1 MERKNKTW
9 EKWGK
14 ERKRRAK
21 EKKTHTEGGGENG
34 YLIFLLSVGDK
45 REILK
50 FTFNRIN
57 CLIKHS
63 NLPC

>member
-1 MERKNKTW
+1 MGKVGERK
-9 EKWGK
+9 
-14 ERKRRAK
+14 K
-21 EKKTHTEGGGENG
+21 EKSKRKENAHRRGEGENEL
-34 YLIFLLSVGDK
+34 LIFLLSVGDK